1 MAARRD
7 QDGGAADTDPD
18 EAQRTTANLIV
29 AIVCLVLLG
38 AGLFVVESLHRASKV
53 QDCLEAGRRNC
64 AAASTR

>member
-7 QDGGAADTDPD
+7 QDGGADADPD